1 MKCNRE
7 KCNGNLLFHDFAS
20 MGGSH
25 SNYYK
30 CTKCGNI
37 YEIYDRD
44 EDNPSEYILCKGSLD
59 ET

>member
-1 MKCNRE
+1 MNCKRKKCKGE
-7 KCNGNLLFHDFAS
+7 LYFIGYAS

-30 CTKCGNI
+30 CDECKAI

-44 EDNPSEYILCKGSLD
+44 INNSKEYIFCGFSKK
-59 ET
+59 